1 MNSRRLQGICI
12 KTYGDFADFPKRT
25 GILISLNL
33 YNNITDFNPAG
44 LQVPQKQPKRKR
56 FWRNHGSCIRLRRMH
71 KDHVWSCDFVADRTS
86 DGRVFRML
94 KIIDEQTR
102 ECLAIDVTRMLKS
115 EDILKQRSDLFVCR
129 GVPEYI
135 RSDNGS

>member
-1 MNSRRLQGICI
+1 
-12 KTYGDFADFPKRT
+12 
-25 GILISLNL
+25 
-33 YNNITDFNPAG
+33 
-44 LQVPQKQPKRKR
+44 
-56 FWRNHGSCIRLRRMH
+56 MH